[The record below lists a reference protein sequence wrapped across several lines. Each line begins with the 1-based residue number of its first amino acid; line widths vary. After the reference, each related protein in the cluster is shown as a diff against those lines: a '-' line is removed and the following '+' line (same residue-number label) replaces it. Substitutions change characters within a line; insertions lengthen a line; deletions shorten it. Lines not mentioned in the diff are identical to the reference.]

1 MTFAIGE
8 LTKKDLS
15 RGFLESLAE
24 LGKVELTAP
33 EVANVFQGRVRTGV
47 RTFVARDGDKVI
59 GTASLIL
66 EQKFYHRG
74 GHAGHIEDVSIHRDY
89 QGRGVGAA
97 LVRHAIEEA
106 RRLGCYKVILN
117 CDDRV
122 MPFYVRLGFHRHS
135 NGMRL
140 DFQVIGEP

>member
-8 LTKKDLS
+8 LSEKDLS
-15 RGFLESLAE
+15 RGFLESLEGLGKAE
-24 LGKVELTAP
+24 LSPAEAAKV
-33 EVANVFQGRVRTGV
+33 FHGRVRAGV
-47 RTFVARDGDKVI
+47 RTFVARAGDQVI
-59 GTASLIL
+59 GTATLLI

-74 GHAGHIEDVSIHRDY
+74 GHAGHIEDVSVHRDH
-89 QGRGVGAA
+89 QGQGVGAA
-97 LVRHAIEEA
+97 LVRHAVEEA

-122 MPFYVRLGFHRHS
+122 MPFYVRLGFRRHS

-140 DFQVIGEP
+140 DL